1 MEKEN
6 EGGERGELPP
16 PPPPPP
22 RQTRPP
28 PPHPDVGT
36 RTGQGAEPSGAGRG
50 EEKTAPAAREHEPA
64 DRLEAL
70 GAGRRR
76 GGEAGRAHSPRT
88 TPPTPHGRRSPRG
101 RDTGTHGLLPPT
113 SVRIPGGARVGAR
126 TPRRPAGRRRSGH
139 PRARRTGGKESRG
152 TGPGRPSR
160 PHAARSH
167 PRGGKR
173 KRSAGR
179 APPERPLTAREA
191 RSGEGLHLRKT
202 PKSLRG

>member
-36 RTGQGAEPSGAGRG
+36 RTGQGAEPGGAGRG

-76 GGEAGRAHSPRT
+76 GGGGESSL
-88 TPPTPHGRRSPRG
+88 TPHDPPNPTRTPVPERPGH
-101 RDTGTHGLLPPT
+101 RDTRPPPPDL
-113 SVRIPGGARVGAR
+113 RQNPGGSSRRRTDTAASRGPAPERAPPGEEDGREREPRHGPRPSLAAACGAKSPPRREEEEKRGAR
-126 TPRRPAGRRRSGH
+126 
-139 PRARRTGGKESRG
+139 
-152 TGPGRPSR
+152 
-160 PHAARSH
+160 
-167 PRGGKR
+167 
-173 KRSAGR
+173 
-179 APPERPLTAREA
+179 PPERPLTAREA

-202 PKSLRG
+202 PKKP

>member
-76 GGEAGRAHSPRT
+76 GGRRGELTHPARPPQPHTDAGPREAGTPGHTASSPRPPSESRGELASAHGHRGVPRAGAGAG
-88 TPPTPHGRRSPRG
+88 TPGRGGREGKRAAARAPAVPRG
-101 RDTGTHGLLPPT
+101 RMRRE
-113 SVRIPGGARVGAR
+113 V
-126 TPRRPAGRRRSGH
+126 TPAEGRG
-139 PRARRTGGKESRG
+139 
-152 TGPGRPSR
+152 
-160 PHAARSH
+160 
-167 PRGGKR
+167 
-173 KRSAGR
+173 
-179 APPERPLTAREA
+179 REA
-191 RSGEGLHLRKT
+191 RGAPPRAAVNGKGSEERGGPPP
-202 PKSLRG
+202 PKDSQKP